1 MTGKH
6 DRLATM
12 GFLTSRSRTAAPVRV
27 TVLAAALA
35 LGVGLTSGC
44 GGDEDVAASDSSQ
57 TTTARTSATT
67 SSTPLPTS
75 SATPSLTTL
84 TNRCGAAKL
93 KSMTQRQKLAQL
105 IMVGVTGTAD
115 ARQVVRSEQIGGI
128 FIGSWTDK
136 SILTSGAAAN
146 ISRSA
151 KIPLMVSVDQEGGRV
166 SRLSDLGI
174 DAPSARQLAQ
184 SKTLAQVRSIAAQ
197 MGRQMKRLGVTVDFA
212 PSIDVSNESDNEVIG
227 DRSFSNDPNVVTR
240 FGGAFARGLADAG
253 IIPVYKHFPGHGHG
267 SGDSHLGV
275 VQTPPLAS
283 LQNSDLVPFR
293 RLLANPGPA
302 AAMVGHLIVPGLTSP
317 DMPASLDA
325 KAIRMLRTGKGYNG
339 PAFNGVIFSD
349 DLGSMAAI
357 SSKYPI
363 TQAAVLS
370 IRAGVDVALWT
381 TTDQVPAVLDS
392 LEAAVRD
399 GRLSKSAVDTKVVRV
414 LRAKGVLTC

>member
-1 MTGKH
+1 
-6 DRLATM
+6 
-12 GFLTSRSRTAAPVRV
+12 
-27 TVLAAALA
+27 
-35 LGVGLTSGC
+35 
-44 GGDEDVAASDSSQ
+44 
-57 TTTARTSATT
+57 
-67 SSTPLPTS
+67 
-75 SATPSLTTL
+75 
-84 TNRCGAAKL
+84 
-93 KSMTQRQKLAQL
+93 MTQRQKLAQL